1 MPAVLSC
8 CSLFLRSRG
17 RRGNEKLQRR
27 RSPRERLCCCPG
39 GAAGLA
45 APDAS
50 RVTQVGAR
58 PAAAGV
64 ATCPPTPRL
73 PEAAGAGPEGGPAAL
88 AACPVGWAPRLLP
101 ELHAVRV
108 RGCSGPSAPTGCLR
122 PRLSP
127 GVLSDPRRGRGGS
140 ALCRASA
147 QGAFSV
153 HWVPV
158 DAASRSRLAG
168 SPRPQ

>member
-101 ELHAVRV
+101 ELHAAHV
-108 RGCSGPSAPTGCLR
+108 R
-122 PRLSP
+122 PRLRWALRSPWVSAAQALTWGSLRPPEGPRGLRALQSLSP
-127 GVLSDPRRGRGGS
+127 GCLLCALGFLWTRPRGPAGG
-140 ALCRASA
+140 
-147 QGAFSV
+147 
-153 HWVPV
+153 
-158 DAASRSRLAG
+158 
-168 SPRPQ
+168 